1 MKKLATLGALFA
13 TPALAHPGSAADHAA
28 LPEWAHV
35 ALTIAPAFVAGV
47 ALTLVV
53 QRLRKA

>member
-1 MKKLATLGALFA
+1 MKKLATFSAFIA
-13 TPALAHPGSAADHAA
+13 TPALAHPGSSADHAA

-35 ALTIAPAFVAGV
+35 ALTIGPAFLAGV
-47 ALTLVV
+47 VLTLVV